1 MLEPILAEDSTY
13 TKLVPSLEG
22 ILKDLDEKAT
32 HHDYLVALVIVLLAE
47 AGFYLSPPDSDRSKR
62 PKLRSLHIPK
72 DWKSQETGIYQ
83 LYFQLQDVPDIIC
96 KLVAIP
102 LGDTLI
108 LNFFPLM
115 EGKTTYTMCV
125 QTLKHVNPFS
135 GELSGRYINLRMISH
150 RFKDTLSTPV
160 RTDVLIKAKVMG
172 PSLQTIPTE
181 LKLRILRMLDTQSL
195 TKMAQC
201 CLQFYQLCSQTQ
213 LGKVCC

>member
-115 EGKTTYTMCV
+115 EGKTTYTM
-125 QTLKHVNPFS
+125 
-135 GELSGRYINLRMISH
+135 
-150 RFKDTLSTPV
+150 FKDTLSTPV

>member
-32 HHDYLVALVIVLLAE
+32 HHDYLVALVIVFLAE

-83 LYFQLQDVPDIIC
+83 LYFQLQNVPDIIC

-108 LNFFPLM
+108 LNFFPLI

-135 GELSGRYINLRMISH
+135 SDLSG

-160 RTDVLIKAKVMG
+160 RTDVLIKTKVMG

-181 LKLRILRMLDTQSL
+181 LKLRILKLLDTQSL
-195 TKMAQC
+195 IKMARS
-201 CLQFYQLCSQTQ
+201 CLQFYQLCSQNQ
-213 LGKVCC
+213 LRKIRC